1 MKIFITIL
9 FFFLLVGATAFWL
22 YVLKTQE
29 TKSLDEKARREI
41 GGHFIRLSK
50 GTVHYELAGSDTGQT
65 VILIHGVGSGHY
77 AWDRNFD
84 YLVHQGFRVLRYD
97 LYGRGYSDRPQAVYD
112 SSFFYEQL
120 SELLY
125 RLNLPPPYRLV
136 SVSMGSSIAL
146 HYAGKNMHKVSHIA
160 LIDPASLGKGKVSW
174 HIRLPLVSEVLMSL
188 YWYPRAVQKQMA
200 EFCNASTLKEYE
212 TKSRK
217 QIQYEGYKRAILS
230 TWRHTLQL
238 NMTETM
244 KELGKSPMKVLL
256 IWGKCDRLVP
266 PSNSQHYQKAM
277 PQATLVEID
286 SAGHLSNYERPDP
299 CNAALSKFLKE

>member
-1 MKIFITIL
+1 MKVFLPIL
-9 FFFLLVGATAFWL
+9 LLCMLLAAAASWL

-29 TKSLDEKARREI
+29 TKTLDEKARREI

-50 GTVHYELAGSDTGQT
+50 GFVHYQLAGKDTGKT

-77 AWDRNFD
+77 AWDHNFD
-84 YLVHQGFRVLRYD
+84 YLVKQGFRVLRYD

-125 RLNLPPPYRLV
+125 RLDLPPPYRLV

-146 HYAGKNMHKVSHIA
+146 HYTDKNIHKVSHIA
-160 LIDPASLGKGKVSW
+160 LIDPASLGKGKLSW
-174 HIRLPLVSEVLMSL
+174 HISMPLVSEVLMSW

-200 EFCNASTLKEYE
+200 EFCDASNLKEYE
-212 TKSRK
+212 AKSWK
-217 QIQYEGYKRAILS
+217 QMQYEGYKRAVLS
-230 TWRHTLQL
+230 TWRNTLKL
-238 NMTETM
+238 NMTSGM
-244 KELGKSPMKVLL
+244 KEIGKSSVKVLL

-266 PSNSQHYQKAM
+266 PANSKHYTKVM

-286 SAGHLSNYERPDP
+286 SAGHLSNYEQPAP